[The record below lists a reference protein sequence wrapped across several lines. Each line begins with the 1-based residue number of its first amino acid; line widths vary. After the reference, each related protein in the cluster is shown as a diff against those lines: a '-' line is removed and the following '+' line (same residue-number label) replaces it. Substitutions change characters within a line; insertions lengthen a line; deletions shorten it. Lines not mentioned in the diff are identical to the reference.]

1 MDKKL
6 AIVLTIVVAVAVV
19 SGALAAT
26 MLLNKDSATGTV
38 YYLPMA
44 PKDMRAALGTGQVD
58 AYIAWEPYVS
68 DSVGGHVGD
77 VLMWS
82 GDIMPHHPCCV
93 VVVSEDFLAQSNGP
107 EMAERFLK
115 AHIEA
120 NLWMAD
126 ALANPE
132 SEDYNLLVTL
142 ATEFTLRNESVVTA
156 AFEHLQYGYEMTTE
170 FRSAL
175 EQFTDMYVESN
186 LTTNATLTSRGYS
199 SVSDFIGT
207 YVDGSYLETAAS
219 VQPSETILNPDD
231 PIQLGFLMGDLHQLA
246 QKVASDAR
254 VLGGT
259 QSLFE
264 TYGLNV
270 ENATGAPFAAG
281 GDEMAAF
288 ALGNVDIGYLGAPPA
303 ILSHLNA
310 GTAVKIIAQANT
322 EGSGIVVAT
331 GSDIRSLADLV
342 NKTVAVPSVS
352 SIQFLLLKTVLKA
365 EGLDLA
371 VKTT

>member
-1 MDKKL
+1 
-6 AIVLTIVVAVAVV
+6 
-19 SGALAAT
+19 
-26 MLLNKDSATGTV
+26 
-38 YYLPMA
+38 
-44 PKDMRAALGTGQVD
+44 
-58 AYIAWEPYVS
+58 
-68 DSVGGHVGD
+68 
-77 VLMWS
+77 MWS

-371 VKTT
+371 VKTA

>member
-156 AFEHLQYGYEMTTE
+156 AFEHLQYGYEMTAE

-175 EQFTDMYVESN
+175 EQFTDMYIESN

-303 ILSHLNA
+303 ILSRLNA

-342 NKTVAVPSVS
+342 NKTIAVPSVS

>member
-175 EQFTDMYVESN
+175 EQFTDMYIESN

-303 ILSHLNA
+303 LLSHLNA
-310 GTAVKIIAQANT
+310 GTAVKNIAQANT

-342 NKTVAVPSVS
+342 NKTIAVPSVS
-352 SIQFLLLKTVLKA
+352 SIQFLLLKTVLKE

>member
-175 EQFTDMYVESN
+175 EQFTDMYIESN

-342 NKTVAVPSVS
+342 NKTIAVPSVS

>member
-1 MDKKL
+1 MDKKM

>member
-175 EQFTDMYVESN
+175 EQFTDMYIESN

-303 ILSHLNA
+303 LLSHLNA

-342 NKTVAVPSVS
+342 NKTIAVPSVS

>member
-1 MDKKL
+1 MDKTLK
-6 AIVLTIVVAVAVV
+6 IVLAVVVAIAVV

-26 MLLNKDSATGTV
+26 MLLRKDDTSGTV

-68 DSVGGHVGD
+68 DSVEGHVGD

-82 GDIMPHHPCCV
+82 GEIMPNHPCCV
-93 VVVSEDFLAQSNGP
+93 VVVSEDFLAQSTGP

-115 AHIEA
+115 AHIDA

-132 SEDYNLLVTL
+132 GEDYDLLVTL
-142 ATEFTLRNESVVTA
+142 ATEFTMRNESVVTA
-156 AFEHLQYGYEMTTE
+156 AFEHLQYGYEMTSE

-175 EQFTDMYVESN
+175 EQFTDMYIESN
-186 LTTNATLTSRGYS
+186 LTSNETLASRGYS
-199 SVSDFIGT
+199 SVSDFIETYADGT
-207 YVDGSYLETAAS
+207 YLEAAAS
-219 VQPSETILNPDD
+219 VQPSETVLNPDD

-246 QKVASDAR
+246 LKVAYDSR

-264 TYGLNV
+264 KYGLNV
-270 ENATGAPFAAG
+270 ENATGAPFASG

-303 ILSHLNA
+303 ILSHLGV
-310 GTAVKIIAQANT
+310 GTAVKIIAQANA

-331 GSDIRSLADLV
+331 GAGIESLADLV
-342 NKTVAVPSVS
+342 NRTVAVPSVS
-352 SIQFLLLKTVLKA
+352 SIQFLLLKTLLKE
-365 EGLDLA
+365 EGLELA
-371 VKTT
+371 VKTA

>member
-120 NLWMAD
+120 NIWMAD

-175 EQFTDMYVESN
+175 EQFTDMYIESN

-303 ILSHLNA
+303 LLSHLNA

-342 NKTVAVPSVS
+342 NKTIAVPSVS

>member
-371 VKTT
+371 VKTA